1 MTRVAPA
8 VAAAAAAAAVAAVAA
23 VTVMIPALLPTPVA
37 HLIPAAVL
45 IVAVLAHHLQAV
57 IPLIHQLQVIHP
69 PPILQVIIHGRRKR
83 KNTILQIAALKK
95 EIHTVRERVL
105 VRIKILSLKI
115 PMPLW
120 WPNLKTMET
129 HLIST
134 MTTMMSLPRVSH
146 PRLQYLV
153 W

>member
-8 VAAAAAAAAVAAVAA
+8 TAAAAVAVAPVAAA

-37 HLIPAAVL
+37 HLIPGAVP
-45 IVAVLAHHLQAV
+45 IVVVQAHRLQAV

-69 PPILQVIIHGRRKR
+69 PLILQVIIYGKRR
-83 KNTILQIAALKK
+83 KNTILQKATLKK
-95 EIHTVRERVL
+95 EIRTVREGVL

-120 WPNLKTMET
+120 WAKLKTMET
-129 HLIST
+129 HLSRT
-134 MTTMMSLPRVSH
+134 TTTMMTSLPRVTH
-146 PRLQYLV
+146 P
-153 W
+153 

>member
-8 VAAAAAAAAVAAVAA
+8 AAAAAAAAAAVAAVAAA

-37 HLIPAAVL
+37 HLIQAAVL
-45 IVAVLAHHLQAV
+45 IVVVLARHLQAV

-69 PPILQVIIHGRRKR
+69 PLILQVIIQGRRKR
-83 KNTILQIAALKK
+83 KNTILQIATLKK
-95 EIHTVRERVL
+95 EIHTIREGIL

-120 WPNLKTMET
+120 WPKLTMET
-129 HLIST
+129 HLI
-134 MTTMMSLPRVSH
+134 MTTMSLRRVTH
-146 PRLQYLV
+146 P
-153 W
+153 